1 MQVATQPSP
10 IKAVFNREDIE
21 SATLAVIQHLIAQSA
36 ICEVPANNTSQH
48 SFETVNDYASKPSFS
63 PLQSLPV
70 AVHHHHKL
78 VTSRSRI
85 NRTPLPIVVTLVEMG
100 FTRKKVE
107 SAIRNLGMCFLNVVA
122 RTVQILY

>member
-10 IKAVFNREDIE
+10 VKPVFTREEIE

-36 ICEVPANNTSQH
+36 VCDVPANNASPL
-48 SFETVNDYASKPSFS
+48 SFEAVGDYASK
-63 PLQSLPV
+63 QSVPPV
-70 AVHHHHKL
+70 HQCVPAAVHHRHKHIP
-78 VTSRSRI
+78 SRSHI

-107 SAIRNLGMCFLNVVA
+107 SAIRNLGIYL
-122 RTVQILY
+122 